1 MALHQRRLFMSA
13 VLLMATWS
21 GLALSAESGAVRQ
34 VTTQPLAEVVIY
46 PRSSAPAVVLSLNE
60 SRISPEIDA
69 LVKTIAVRVGD
80 RVNKGDSLLSLVCD
94 DFRLQLNQTQA
105 ATDAAQARLEWLAAQ
120 LKRSESLRSSDS
132 LSEELLQQRRSDLK
146 VAEAERAVATT
157 NVSIAKLNT
166 ERCSVT
172 APFAGVVVARLV
184 SEGEWVSAGTPVVTL
199 LDTQRLELSAQVG
212 VDETQALRQAKM
224 TEFVTQGERYPLTL
238 RAMPEKI
245 DSRLRQREARLS
257 FTASTPLPGQVGR
270 LEWQNGTAHLP
281 ADLPVKRAGRLGVFV
296 VEQDKARFIILP
308 DALEG
313 RSASA
318 ASLPANALVVMEGRH
333 SLREGDQVKV
343 AD

>member
-80 RVNKGDSLLSLVCD
+80 RVNKGDSLLTLVCD
-94 DFRLQLNQTQA
+94 DFRLQLNQTQS
-105 ATDAAQARLEWLAAQ
+105 ATDAAQARLEWLAGQ

-157 NVSIAKLNT
+157 NVSIAKLNA
-166 ERCSVT
+166 ERCNVT

-199 LDTQRLELSAQVG
+199 LDTQRPELSAQVG
-212 VDETQALRQAKM
+212 VHETQGLR
-224 TEFVTQGERYPLTL
+224 
-238 RAMPEKI
+238 
-245 DSRLRQREARLS
+245 
-257 FTASTPLPGQVGR
+257 
-270 LEWQNGTAHLP
+270 
-281 ADLPVKRAGRLGVFV
+281 
-296 VEQDKARFIILP
+296 
-308 DALEG
+308 
-313 RSASA
+313 
-318 ASLPANALVVMEGRH
+318 
-333 SLREGDQVKV
+333 
-343 AD
+343 